1 MSTVFCFLC
10 IFRFLKLRHCFAPII
25 CFIDMGIF
33 ITVEVY
39 FKTAFSS
46 KVKNQFV
53 IKVKVKT
60 LNVHAIFETDI
71 LYLSEL
77 D

>member
-1 MSTVFCFLC
+1 
-10 IFRFLKLRHCFAPII
+10 
-25 CFIDMGIF
+25 MGIF